1 MTPVVNIEPAPRLR
15 VLIVDDDRA
24 ALASLEG
31 VLSADYDVVARTSPL
46 AALELAGT
54 EPRRGRAF
62 DVVCSDF
69 RMQEMNGGELL
80 RRISELPDSP
90 SCVLIT
96 GYVEVLTG
104 EHREAPYILGIV
116 VKPFDPVHII
126 RLVGRLGRVKRM
138 NRSIR
143 ELTARRH

>member
-1 MTPVVNIEPAPRLR
+1 MASTDTAHRLR

-31 VLSADYDVVARTSPL
+31 LLSADYDVVACLSPR
-46 AALELAGT
+46 AALDLARSESRKGN
-54 EPRRGRAF
+54 GF

-69 RMQEMNGGELL
+69 QMQEMNGGELL
-80 RRISELPDSP
+80 RHIAELPDSP

-96 GYVEVLTG
+96 GHVEVLTG
-104 EHREAPYILGIV
+104 EHRRAEHIFGIM
-116 VKPFDPVHII
+116 VKPYEPMLMI
-126 RLVGRLGRVKRM
+126 RLVGRLGRVHRM

-143 ELTARRH
+143 ELTAARR